1 YEIYIK
7 LRIKIKLL
15 LIDTKF
21 LFDNIKELSMKHDR
35 SLHRIDD
42 EKNLIK
48 NKQIEINLLNE
59 EIQQIQDENKKL
71 ENIILQYQ
79 PHLNLLAQVNLQE
92 YCRMR

>member
-1 YEIYIK
+1 MFKERIISYEIYIE

-59 EIQQIQDENKKL
+59 EIQQ
-71 ENIILQYQ
+71 
-79 PHLNLLAQVNLQE
+79 
-92 YCRMR
+92 R

>member
-15 LIDTKF
+15 LIDKKF
-21 LFDNIKELSMKHDR
+21 LFDNTKELSMKHDR

-42 EKNLIK
+42 EKSLIK
-48 NKQIEINLLNE
+48 NKQIEINLLNQ

-79 PHLNLLAQVNLQE
+79 PH
-92 YCRMR
+92 